1 MAVAAHKND
10 SDIVLTLAAGLDK
23 DGKEIL
29 RRKTISKINVNAK
42 DEDLF
47 TIATEVEKVLMYEV
61 REINRVDKSALIQ
74 EG

>member
-10 SDIVLTLAAGLDK
+10 SDLVLTLAAGLDK

-29 RRKTISKINVNAK
+29 RRKTISKINVNAN

-47 TIATEVEKVLMYEV
+47 TIATEVEKVLDNEV
-61 REINRVDKSALIQ
+61 REIRRIDKSALVQ

>member
-10 SDIVLTLAAGLDK
+10 SDIVLTLDAGLDK
-23 DGKEIL
+23 DGKAIL

-61 REINRVDKSALIQ
+61 REINRVDKSALVQ

>member
-29 RRKTISKINVNAK
+29 RRKTISKINVNAN

-47 TIATEVEKVLMYEV
+47 TIANEVEKVLMYEV
-61 REINRVDKSALIQ
+61 REINRVDKSALVQ
-74 EG
+74 ES